1 MLSHTTL
8 TSTQDTTEAENIYI
22 TEIVVVVNAMV
33 KQTNKQTNKHT
44 KTAQVIHS
52 ENFGFMWTLD

>member
-33 KQTNKQTNKHT
+33 KQTNKHT

>member
-8 TSTQDTTEAENIYI
+8 TSTQDKTEAENIYI

-33 KQTNKQTNKHT
+33 KQTNKHT